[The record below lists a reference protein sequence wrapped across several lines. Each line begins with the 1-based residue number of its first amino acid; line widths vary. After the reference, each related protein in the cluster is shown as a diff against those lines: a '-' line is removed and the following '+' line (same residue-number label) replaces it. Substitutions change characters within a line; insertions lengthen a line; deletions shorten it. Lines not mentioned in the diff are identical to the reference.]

1 MDTSTD
7 YVRSI
12 EERAKAIGISQWT
25 LRRMIRAG
33 TGPKVI
39 KLSPRRLG
47 IRDSA
52 WREWIASRETQA
64 A

>member
-12 EERAKAIGISQWT
+12 EERANAIGISQWT

-52 WREWIASRETQA
+52 WREWLAARETTA